1 MNKLSEALSN
11 FVSSVS
17 HTCLEEFC
25 HCLHFNLETASLYVH
40 TSFRGQGLEKETFSH
55 LDGSRPR
62 ELLVIQGM
70 VGRVKSLLFFYFFDS
85 LWTVFSFRDKFWTLT
100 HFPQD
105 ILYFLVCLP
114 LDRSRDYVL
123 IIYISLSELQG
134 SLLIW
139 SSSKDGWMN
148 WQMSK
153 MMVWREYNLPI
164 DKVHS

>member
-17 HTCLEEFC
+17 DTRLEEFC

-114 LDRSRDYVL
+114 PDRSRDCVL
-123 IIYISLSELQG
+123 IILYLPQWITRVFV
-134 SLLIW
+134 IW
-139 SSSKDGWMN
+139 SSSKDG
-148 WQMSK
+148 
-153 MMVWREYNLPI
+153 
-164 DKVHS
+164 